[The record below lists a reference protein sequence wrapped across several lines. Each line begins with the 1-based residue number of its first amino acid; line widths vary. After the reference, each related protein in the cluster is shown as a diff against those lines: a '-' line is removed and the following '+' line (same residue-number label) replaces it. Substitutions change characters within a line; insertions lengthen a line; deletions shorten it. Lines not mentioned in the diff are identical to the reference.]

1 MTVHRLLRF
10 SSVVQSAVPVHLQR
24 NIGNTA
30 VAVEF
35 NKELHLVQ
43 KLCMNKTREYKSK
56 RQASGGPVGVHP
68 ECQQDLKREL
78 FKLKQIFGKA
88 DLNTFPQI

>member
-1 MTVHRLLRF
+1 MIVHRLLRF

-24 NIGNTA
+24 NIGITA

-56 RQASGGPVGVHP
+56 RRISLVSRGAGL
-68 ECQQDLKREL
+68 QQDLKREL
-78 FKLKQIFGKA
+78 FKVQQIFGKA
-88 DLNTFPQI
+88 DVNMFPQI